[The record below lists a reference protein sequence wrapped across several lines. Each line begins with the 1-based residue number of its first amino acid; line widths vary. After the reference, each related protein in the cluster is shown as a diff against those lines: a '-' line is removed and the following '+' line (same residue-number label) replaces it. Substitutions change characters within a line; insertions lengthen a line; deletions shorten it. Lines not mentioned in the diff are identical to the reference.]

1 MPLLATA
8 VFSERSAADAR
19 WGAAWVFAA
28 CSLLTPSLPE
38 GMFRKMPMRRG
49 PGDPRLAIESSP
61 TLSVGKYVAHRIR
74 HAYGMRADRL
84 RFLVILRNP
93 TLRAFSY
100 FKFAKRA
107 DRARM
112 WFHQKFANLSFLQ
125 MVRQQI
131 LILRDHRGDCKW
143 MNCAGDFELKGSS
156 LAKLQTTMQD
166 YHMVGMLTWGNYY
179 PHLKNYMDGLDSV
192 RDAALPVHRCL
203 SAVSGP
209 GSASATSDLS
219 LTRPCLKLTRTWY
232 TVVHPA
238 QTQFYII
245 DSRKFESDWY
255 NEMVNIFNHYGLDPA
270 LANMSSA
277 VSTRTA
283 SCRQTLSSTVSRR
296 TPPCLHPRQPLS
308 LIFCPLACACCAI
321 SRAVSRAR
329 SLDWRQNHEGYIAN
343 AAPDLLIHPDRAP
356 TVAEEKQ
363 HARGSAEWMAENKID
378 AELAMAFNLLDEYY
392 QPFNEKLYDLFEQTK
407 IPFRRWGTWQ
417 DDYKA
422 HLATKPSDTTIVSKR
437 IIVGK

>member
-1 MPLLATA
+1 MTLSGCLDVRCLSFGTHRLPAVMLQKYPIRQGSDDQRVSIDASPILA
-8 VFSERSAADAR
+8 V
-19 WGAAWVFAA
+19 GGFAA
-28 CSLLTPSLPE
+28 Q
-38 GMFRKMPMRRG
+38 
-49 PGDPRLAIESSP
+49 
-61 TLSVGKYVAHRIR
+61 RIR
-74 HAYGMRADRL
+74 HAYGTNKGSL
-84 RFLVILRNP
+84 RFAVILRNP

-107 DRARM
+107 DRQHM
-112 WFHQKFANLSFLQ
+112 WFHDKFQHISFLQ

-131 LILRDHRGDCKW
+131 KILRDDGGDCKW
-143 MNCAGDFELKGSS
+143 MNCQGDFELRGG
-156 LAKLQTTMQD
+156 LQAKLSITTQA
-166 YHMVGMLTWGNYY
+166 YHMVAMLTWGNYY
-179 PHLKNYMDGLDSV
+179 PHLKNFMDGMNPV
-192 RDAALPVHRCL
+192 GDAALPLGRWRSCFRQHR
-203 SAVSGP
+203 AYP
-209 GSASATSDLS
+209 HYD
-219 LTRPCLKLTRTWY
+219 LTRMWHDVP
-232 TVVHPA
+232 HAPA
-238 QTQFYII
+238 QKQFYVI